1 MFIPVFDINERQ
13 NISLH
18 YATIGLIAANVVV
31 FLLQLLVLGDNA
43 EAGFRLIPGVF
54 TGEYLRPE
62 AITVVPEWATLVTSA
77 FLHADFWHLFGNM
90 LFLWVFGDNVEDALG
105 HIRFVVFYL
114 LCAMAGGAAHILWDP
129 DSVAPLLGASGGVAG
144 IVSAYLVLHPRVR
157 VWVLV
162 LGKVPLR
169 LPAFWIIGAWIVFQ
183 VAYALIEGD
192 IAVAWWAHVGGIVA
206 GVVLVLILR
215 KPGTPILD
223 RGLAAEGIAP
233 DRAGPT
239 P

>member
-13 NISLH
+13 NIPLH
-18 YATIGLIAANVVV
+18 YATLGLIGANVLV
-31 FLLQLLVLGDNA
+31 FMLQLWVLSDNA
-43 EAGFRLIPGVF
+43 EAAFMLIPGVF
-54 TGEYLRPE
+54 TGEYARPE
-62 AITVVPEWATLVTSA
+62 AITAVPEWATLLTSA

-144 IVSAYLVLHPRVR
+144 IVAAYLVLHPRVR

-162 LGKVPLR
+162 LGKIPLR

-183 VAYALIEGD
+183 VAWAVIEGD
-192 IAVAWWAHVGGIVA
+192 VIVAWWAHVGGIVA

-215 KPGTPILD
+215 KPGTPLLD
-223 RGLAAEGIAP
+223 RGLAGEGIAP
-233 DRAGPT
+233 DPARPT

>member
-1 MFIPVFDINERQ
+1 MFIPIFDINERQ
-13 NISLH
+13 NIPLH
-18 YATIGLIAANVVV
+18 YATIGLIAANVAV
-31 FLLQLLVLGDNA
+31 FLLQMLVLGDNT
-43 EAGFRLIPGVF
+43 EAGLALIPATF
-54 TGEYLRPE
+54 TGDLPRSEV
-62 AITVVPEWATLVTSA
+62 IDIVPEWATLVTYSV
-77 FLHADFWHLFGNM
+77 LHADFWHLFGNM

-129 DSVAPLLGASGGVAG
+129 DSVDRLIGASGGVAG
-144 IVSAYLVLHPRVR
+144 IVAAYLVLHPRVR

-183 VAYALIEGD
+183 VAWALIEGD

-215 KPGTPILD
+215 KPGTPLLD
-223 RGLAAEGIAP
+223 RGLAPEGVAP
-233 DRAGPT
+233 DTAGPA

>member
-1 MFIPVFDINERQ
+1 MFIPVFDINERR
-13 NISLH
+13 NITLH
-18 YATIGLIAANVVV
+18 YATLGLIAANVLV
-31 FLLQLLVLGDNA
+31 FVLQITVLGDMT
-43 EAGFRLIPGVF
+43 EVGLMLIPATF
-54 TGEYLRPE
+54 TGELVRPDE
-62 AITVVPEWATLVTSA
+62 IAVVPEWATIVTSA

-114 LCAMAGGAAHILWDP
+114 LCAMAGGAAHIVWDT
-129 DSVAPLLGASGGVAG
+129 SSQAPLLGASGGVAG
-144 IVSAYLVLHPRVR
+144 IVAVYLVLHPRVR

-162 LGKVPLR
+162 LGKIPLR

-183 VAYALIEGD
+183 VAWALIEGD

-215 KPGTPILD
+215 KPGTPLLD
-223 RGLAAEGIAP
+223 RGLAEDGMAP
-233 DRAGPT
+233 DPAGPT

>member
-13 NISLH
+13 NIPLH
-18 YATIGLIAANVVV
+18 YATLGLIAANVLV
-31 FLLQLLVLGDNA
+31 FVLQVTLLGDMT
-43 EAGFRLIPGVF
+43 EVGLMLIPATF
-54 TGEYLRPE
+54 TGDLLRPE
-62 AITVVPEWATLVTSA
+62 EIAVVPEWATIVTSA

-114 LCAMAGGAAHILWDP
+114 LCAMAGGVAHILWDP
-129 DSVAPLLGASGGVAG
+129 VSQAPLLGASGGVAG
-144 IVSAYLVLHPRVR
+144 IVAAYLVLHPRVR

-162 LGKVPLR
+162 LGKIPLR

-183 VAYALIEGD
+183 VAWALIEGD

-215 KPGTPILD
+215 KPGTPLLD
-223 RGLAAEGIAP
+223 RGLAEEGMAP
-233 DRAGPT
+233 DPAGPA